1 MLRQVCRFIVDHD
14 RVHGRAI
21 DNRSDQL
28 VDACR
33 AGVNAVDEQQICF
46 FVADVTVL
54 HGCGWLAVALRGVEG
69 F

>member
-33 AGVNAVDEQQICF
+33 AGVNAVDQQEI
-46 FVADVTVL
+46 
-54 HGCGWLAVALRGVEG
+54 
-69 F
+69 